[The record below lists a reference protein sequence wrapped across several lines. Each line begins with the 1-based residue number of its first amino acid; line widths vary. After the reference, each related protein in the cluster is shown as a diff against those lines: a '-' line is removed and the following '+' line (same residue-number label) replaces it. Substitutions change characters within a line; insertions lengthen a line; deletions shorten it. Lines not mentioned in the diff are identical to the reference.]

1 MPDRS
6 KSAPLR
12 IAVSP
17 GSLAHPLA
25 GLLALH
31 REQEPDSLPSFSET
45 GNAGLIDGIK
55 DDKYDVGVS
64 LEPPSDKSLVSAP
77 IWRDEVAV
85 ALPTRHPLLERGEIE
100 LAELARFPLVLWS
113 PDRCESL
120 ASQVNTLLN
129 VARRPLN
136 VEHWA
141 VSFEM
146 LITMVAA
153 GYGAGLAAKSRI
165 VGAREAGVIM
175 RPLAGVPC
183 WLTTYLV
190 YPAVSRGGVAER
202 FVERAKSALKTIE

>member
-1 MPDRS
+1 MPDLS
-6 KSAPLR
+6 KTAPLR
-12 IAVSP
+12 IAVSS

-31 REQEPDSLPSFSET
+31 REQAPDSLPSLVET
-45 GNAGLIDGIK
+45 GNADLFEGIRGGN
-55 DDKYDVGVS
+55 YDVAVS
-64 LEPPSDKSLVSAP
+64 LEPSSDKSLVSVP

-100 LAELARFPLVLWS
+100 LAELARYPLVLWS
-113 PDRCESL
+113 PDRCEAL

-165 VGAREAGVIM
+165 VGARDAGVIM
-175 RPLAGVPC
+175 RPLGGAPN
-183 WLTTYLV
+183 WLTTYLI
-190 YPAVSRGGVAER
+190 YPAGSQGGIVER
-202 FVERAKSALKTIE
+202 FVERAKTAAEAIE